1 MQLTSGDV
9 RTILDDYL
17 GESEALAGADLEERE
32 AAERFAL
39 WVVDD
44 LDDFSASREREVA
57 TVHDYVVAFCHG
69 YRARA
74 KTPA

>member
-17 GESEALAGADLEERE
+17 GKSETLTGEALEERE

-39 WVVDD
+39 EVVDD
-44 LDDFSASREREVA
+44 LDDFRSSREREVA
-57 TVHDYVVAFCHG
+57 TVHDYVMAFCEG
-69 YRARA
+69 FRARA
-74 KTPA
+74 KIPA